1 MFRGRLVVV
10 LAVVALSALVFS
22 SVGAQAATPV
32 PLTVDDVISGAQ
44 ELANGLGLF
53 ALVAVAA
60 FVAVGAMMVR
70 YFRRAAR

>member
-1 MFRGRLVVV
+1 MFRNRFVVV

-22 SVGAQAATPV
+22 AVGAQATPV
-32 PLTVDDVISGAQ
+32 PLTAEDVISGAQ